1 MSIHRSLPA
10 LFDFSGL
17 LQNDEQDR
25 DEARET
31 SASDSEPSVA
41 TSNGKASEPPS
52 EVEGEPK
59 RYGLALATWSLF
71 QAAFFDEPPAR

>member
-25 DEARET
+25 DEGTGYGRRYARGRGVSGGRGRSART
-31 SASDSEPSVA
+31 AALWFSASDV
-41 TSNGKASEPPS
+41 GCCF
-52 EVEGEPK
+52 
-59 RYGLALATWSLF
+59 RLRF
-71 QAAFFDEPPAR
+71 R